1 MVNDT
6 ELKKHKIKVYWDDA
20 PENYSKELKNRITAY
35 FSKKYGVQKGN
46 VNVIYRA
53 TKTDTDGNVI
63 EISNSGV
70 DNIMDINY
78 QRELCKKWLEVNNK
92 KVDLERLFKLDDTIN
107 ADVNF
112 TSSESRHRRWGIK
125 WLEINNFLCFGQK
138 NRVSF
143 GRLDG
148 LNLVNSE
155 PENQG
160 GKTTFNIDAIKFL
173 LFGKTSKTD
182 KNEDV
187 FNTFTKENE
196 VNVKGMI
203 AFNDMNVVI
212 ERKMTRKEKREG
224 GWTISNKVKY
234 YRLMPDGGLEELND
248 EDATATT
255 KLITEAVG
263 KEDDFDITTLATAN
277 NLEDLIEMKPAMNG
291 KLLNRFIGL
300 EIIDEKLAA
309 CRKRYNEFNS
319 KKIGN
324 LYNIITLQDEIE
336 ELETKDGVL
345 RDLLVSHDEAI
356 VLATKNLKSLNDEK
370 DQLLSGKIRINDE
383 LINVNTTKLEG
394 NKQDLIINGK
404 TKAKRKVELQAKI
417 EELGKFKFDEDKYS
431 ELTKRKNSIQTTL
444 RNNTS
449 DIKRLKADIVSL
461 ENDEICVTC
470 RRPLDDVD
478 NTSKIDN
485 IKNDIKKF
493 EEESVEL
500 EKELK
505 VLESSL
511 TELDEIQSKIND
523 KNSLE
528 ITVDKLDVEIGSLR
542 NELVSIN
549 NLLKE
554 YNNNKEAI
562 DSNKKIDTEVEQVK
576 TKIAVEEHNRDSANQ
591 KINGINIELATI
603 DKDIQTKKLY
613 ITKINKEEEVE
624 RIFKL
629 YIDMY
634 GKKGIGKMVLKSVL
648 PIINSELVRLMED
661 VCNFTIELDINHKND
676 VEYVIIIDG
685 VRKSLKSG
693 SGLEKTIGSL
703 ALRAVLGKM
712 AYLPM
717 PNFIA
722 FDEVLGKV
730 APSNIIKLEDI
741 FNKIKEL
748 YDMVFLITHNPLVK
762 DWADNVITVKKF
774 NNVSELNVK

>member
-1 MVNDT
+1 MVN
-6 ELKKHKIKVYWDDA
+6 EIESSHKIKVYWDDA
-20 PENYSKELKNRITAY
+20 PENYSKELKNRIAVY
-35 FSKKYGVQKGN
+35 FSKKYNVQKNN
-46 VNVIYRA
+46 VNVVYRA
-53 TKTDTDGNVI
+53 SKTDSDGNVI

-70 DNIMDINY
+70 DNIMDISY
-78 QRELCKKWLEVNNK
+78 QRELCKKWLEINNK
-92 KVDLERLFKLDDTIN
+92 KVNLDRLFKLDDTIN

-112 TSSESRHRRWGIK
+112 TSSETRHRRWGIK
-125 WLEINNFLCFGQK
+125 WLEINNFLCFGQNNK
-138 NRVSF
+138 ISF
-143 GRLDG
+143 ARLDG
-148 LNLVNSE
+148 LSVVNSE

-182 KNEDV
+182 TNEQV
-187 FNTFTKENE
+187 FNTFTSENE

-203 AFNDMNVVI
+203 SFGNENIVI

-224 GWTISNKVKY
+224 GWSISNKVKY
-234 YRLMPDGGLEELND
+234 HKLLPDGGLEELND

-255 KLITEAVG
+255 KSITEAVG

-300 EIIDEKLAA
+300 EIIDEKLVA

-319 KKIGN
+319 KKVGN

-336 ELETKDGVL
+336 DLETKDATL
-345 RDLLVSHDEAI
+345 KDLLITHGETVTEANQEL
-356 VLATKNLKSLNDEK
+356 VKLNEEK
-370 DQLLSGKIRINDE
+370 DSLLSGKIRINDE
-383 LINVNTTKLEG
+383 LINVNTTKLEL
-394 NKQDLIINGK
+394 NKQEIIGNGK
-404 TKAKRKVELQAKI
+404 LKAEEKSKLQLEI
-417 EELGKFKFDEDKYS
+417 DELGKFKFDEDKYA
-431 ELTKRKNSIQTTL
+431 ELTKTKNKALTSI
-444 RNNTS
+444 RNNDS
-449 DIKRLKADIVSL
+449 DIARFKINISSL
-461 ENDEICVTC
+461 EHDEICVTC
-470 RRPLDDVD
+470 KRPLDDVD
-478 NTSKIDN
+478 NTSKIDEINTQIKGLEAEN
-485 IKNDIKKF
+485 ITLNKQV
-493 EEESVEL
+493 EELSEELVEL
-500 EKELK
+500 DL
-505 VLESSL
+505 
-511 TELDEIQSKIND
+511 IQGKINR
-523 KNSLE
+523 KNTLE
-528 ITVDKLDVEIGSLR
+528 ISVDKLDVQIGSMR
-542 NELVSIN
+542 NDLVSIN

-562 DSNKKIDTEVEQVK
+562 DSNKKIDNEVEQVK
-576 TKIAVEEHNRDSANQ
+576 TKITVQQHNKDSAND
-591 KINGINIELATI
+591 KINKINIELASI
-603 DKDIQTKKLY
+603 DKDIQTKRVY

-629 YIDMY
+629 YIDMF

-676 VEYVIIIDG
+676 VEYMIIVDG

-730 APSNIIKLEDI
+730 APINIVKLEDI

-748 YDMVFLITHNPLVK
+748 YDMVFLITHNPIVK
-762 DWADNVITVKKF
+762 DWADNVLTIKKT